1 MRDKIAV
8 ATVHSEALLGA
19 AKPRSCQILVVDGP
33 DAGRAVS
40 LGAGGA
46 AGSGGAGGSGG
57 AEGAD
62 GKSGS
67 GGDREVRIGSGED
80 CDLVLSDERVSRHHL
95 GVRESAGR
103 FLVRDLGSKNGTL
116 YEGSLVTEVRV
127 GPGATFKVG
136 RSFLRIQPRPQPL
149 EVTPS
154 QARRFGDLV
163 AESLAMREIFAVLEL
178 AAGSDV
184 TVLLEG
190 ETGTGKELAARA
202 VHERSARRGGPFVAI
217 DCGALPETL
226 LESELFGHLRG
237 AFTGAAQTRA
247 GAFQRAHGGT
257 IFLDELGSIPQAVQ
271 ARLLRVL
278 EERVVRPVGADQEKR
293 VDVRVLAASPI
304 DLTTRVAE
312 GGFRPDLFY
321 RLSVV
326 RVVLPPLRARREDL
340 QVLVAE
346 MMRRRGLSAGR
357 VAGPN
362 LDRLTAHT
370 WPGNLRELRNVID
383 RAVALS
389 PGAQSFADLRV
400 HITPQAADEALTVR
414 TDLPFAEAKA
424 AVLQTFELRY
434 LRDILQRSEG
444 NISAAARESGL
455 DRKHL
460 RTLLRKYSLVPD
472 AGGGAE
478 DSE

>member
-1 MRDKIAV
+1 MRDKNTV
-8 ATVHSEALLGA
+8 ATIHSEALPGF
-19 AKPRSCQILVVDGP
+19 AKARSCQLLVVDGP

-40 LGAGGA
+40 LDKA
-46 AGSGGAGGSGG
+46 ASNDPS
-57 AEGAD
+57 EG
-62 GKSGS
+62 
-67 GGDREVRIGSGED
+67 RELRVGSGED
-80 CDLVLSDERVSRHHL
+80 CDLVLTGERGSRHHL
-95 GVRESAGR
+95 GVTESAGR

-127 GPGATFKVG
+127 GAGATFKLG

-149 EVTPS
+149 EVVPS

-163 AESLAMREIFAVLEL
+163 AESLSMREIFAVLEL
-178 AAGSDV
+178 AATSDV

-202 VHERSARRGGPFVAI
+202 IHERSTRRGGPFVAI

-226 LESELFGHLRG
+226 LESELFGHVRG
-237 AFTGAAQTRA
+237 AFTGAAQSRA

-257 IFLDELGSIPQAVQ
+257 IFLDELGSIPPAVQ

-312 GGFRPDLFY
+312 GAFRPDLFY

-326 RVVLPPLRARREDL
+326 RVVLPALRARREDL
-340 QVLVAE
+340 SVLVTE
-346 MMRRRGLSAGR
+346 LMRRRGLTAGR
-357 VAGPN
+357 MVGPN
-362 LDRLTAHT
+362 LDRLNAHT

-383 RAVALS
+383 RAIALS
-389 PGAQSFADLRV
+389 PGAQSFAELRV

-414 TDLPFAEAKA
+414 TDLPFTEAKA

-434 LRDILQRSEG
+434 LRDVLQRCEG
-444 NISAAARESGL
+444 NISAAARQSGL

-460 RTLLRKYSLVPD
+460 RTLLRKYGLVADALGTPD
-472 AGGGAE
+472 

>member
-1 MRDKIAV
+1 MRDKNAV

-19 AKPRSCQILVVDGP
+19 AKPRSCQLLVVDGP

-40 LGAGGA
+40 LGSGPDSPTGEPAGG
-46 AGSGGAGGSGG
+46 
-57 AEGAD
+57 E
-62 GKSGS
+62 
-67 GGDREVRIGSGED
+67 REIRIGSGED
-80 CDLVLSDERVSRHHL
+80 CDLVLSDDRVSRHHL

-257 IFLDELGSIPQAVQ
+257 IFLDELGRIPQAVQ

-340 QVLVAE
+340 QVLVTE
-346 MMRRRGLSAGR
+346 MMRRRGLVAGR
-357 VAGPN
+357 VAGSN
-362 LDRLTAHT
+362 LDRLSAHT

-383 RAVALS
+383 RAIALS

-400 HITPQAADEALTVR
+400 QITPQAADEALTVR

-424 AVLQTFELRY
+424 TVLQTFELRY
-434 LRDILQRSEG
+434 LRDVLQRCEG

-460 RTLLRKYSLVPD
+460 RTLLRKYGLVSVQD
-472 AGGGAE
+472 AGGG
-478 DSE
+478 SEEGE

>member
-1 MRDKIAV
+1 MRDKIPV
-8 ATVHSEALLGA
+8 ATVHSEALPGA
-19 AKPRSCQILVVDGP
+19 AKARSCQLLVVDGP
-33 DAGRAVS
+33 DVGRAVS
-40 LGAGGA
+40 LGNDTDSAQGDPRAGL
-46 AGSGGAGGSGG
+46 GG
-57 AEGAD
+57 E
-62 GKSGS
+62 
-67 GGDREVRIGSGED
+67 REVRIGSGED
-80 CDLVLSDERVSRHHL
+80 CDLVLTDERVSRHHL

-103 FLVRDLGSKNGTL
+103 FLCRDLGSKNGTL

-190 ETGTGKELAARA
+190 QTGTGKELAARA
-202 VHERSARRGGPFVAI
+202 IHERSARHGGPFVAI

-278 EERVVRPVGADQEKR
+278 EERVVRPVGSDQEKR
-293 VDVRVLAASPI
+293 VDVRVLGASPI

-340 QVLVAE
+340 PALITE
-346 MMRRRGLSAGR
+346 MMRRRGLVAGR

-362 LDRLTAHT
+362 LDRLTAHP
-370 WPGNLRELRNVID
+370 WPGNLRELRNVLD
-383 RAVALS
+383 RAIALS
-389 PGAQSFADLRV
+389 PGAQNFADLRV
-400 HITPQAADEALTVR
+400 QITPQAADEALTVR

-434 LRDILQRSEG
+434 LRDVLSRHEG
-444 NISAAARESGL
+444 NISATARQSGL

-460 RTLLRKYSLVPD
+460 RTLLRKYGLVPD
-472 AGGGAE
+472 TTGGSE

>member
-1 MRDKIAV
+1 MRDKIPV
-8 ATVHSEALLGA
+8 ATVHSEALPGA
-19 AKPRSCQILVVDGP
+19 SKARSCQLLVVDGP
-33 DAGRAVS
+33 DVGRAAS
-40 LGAGGA
+40 LGSGA
-46 AGSGGAGGSGG
+46 AGS
-57 AEGAD
+57 D
-62 GKSGS
+62 Q
-67 GGDREVRIGSGED
+67 EVRVGSGEH
-80 CDLVLSDERVSRHHL
+80 CELVLSDERVSRLHL
-95 GVRESAGR
+95 GVRESGGR

-149 EVTPS
+149 EVSPS

-190 ETGTGKELAARA
+190 QTGTGKELAARA
-202 VHERSARRGGPFVAI
+202 IHERSARRGGPFVAI

-304 DLTTRVAE
+304 DLTIRVAE

-340 QVLVAE
+340 PALVTE
-346 MMRRRGLSAGR
+346 MMRRRGLLAGKI
-357 VAGPN
+357 AGPN

-370 WPGNLRELRNVID
+370 WPGNLRELRNVLD
-383 RAVALS
+383 RAIALS

-400 HITPQAADEALTVR
+400 QLVPQAADEALTVR

-424 AVLQTFELRY
+424 AVLQTFERSF
-434 LRDILQRSEG
+434 LRDVLQRCEG

-460 RTLLRKYSLVPD
+460 RTLLRKHGLVPD
-472 AGGGAE
+472 AASGAE

>member
-46 AGSGGAGGSGG
+46 
-57 AEGAD
+57 EGD
-62 GKSGS
+62 GKSGP

-357 VAGPN
+357 VGGPN

>member
-1 MRDKIAV
+1 MRDKIPV
-8 ATVHSEALLGA
+8 ATVHSEALPGA
-19 AKPRSCQILVVDGP
+19 AKGRSCQLLVVDGP
-33 DAGRAVS
+33 DVGRAVS
-40 LGAGGA
+40 LG
-46 AGSGGAGGSGG
+46 SGGGSGS
-57 AEGAD
+57 D
-62 GKSGS
+62 GSGS
-67 GGDREVRIGSGED
+67 DGSDQEIRVGSGED
-80 CDLVLSDERVSRHHL
+80 CALVLSDERVSRHHL
-95 GVRESAGR
+95 SVQDSGGR
-103 FLVRDLGSKNGTL
+103 FLVRDLGSKNGTW
-116 YEGSLVTEVRV
+116 YEGSQVTEVRV

-190 ETGTGKELAARA
+190 QTGTGKELAARA
-202 VHERSARRGGPFVAI
+202 IHERSARRGGPFVAI

-278 EERVVRPVGADQEKR
+278 EERVVRPVGSDQEKR

-304 DLTTRVAE
+304 DLTIRVAE

-340 QVLVAE
+340 PALVTE
-346 MMRRRGLSAGR
+346 MLRRRGLGAGR
-357 VAGPN
+357 IAGAN
-362 LDRLTAHT
+362 LDRLNAHT
-370 WPGNLRELRNVID
+370 WPGNLRELRNVLD
-383 RAVALS
+383 RAIALS

-400 HITPQAADEALTVR
+400 QIVPQAADEALTVR

-434 LRDILQRSEG
+434 LRDVLQRCEG
-444 NISAAARESGL
+444 NISAAARESGI

-472 AGGGAE
+472 AASAPE
-478 DSE
+478 DGE

>member
-1 MRDKIAV
+1 MRDKITV

-33 DAGRAVS
+33 DVGRAVS
-40 LGAGGA
+40 LG
-46 AGSGGAGGSGG
+46 SGPDGGSGG
-57 AEGAD
+57 
-62 GKSGS
+62 SGEAA
-67 GGDREVRIGSGED
+67 GDREVRIGAGED
-80 CDLVLSDERVSRHHL
+80 CDLVLSDDRVSRHHL

-304 DLTTRVAE
+304 DLATRVAE

-326 RVVLPPLRARREDL
+326 RVILPPLRARREDL
-340 QVLVAE
+340 PVLVAE

-357 VAGPN
+357 VVGPN
-362 LDRLTAHT
+362 LDRLSAHT
-370 WPGNLRELRNVID
+370 WPGNLRELRNVLD
-383 RAVALS
+383 RAIALS
-389 PGAQSFADLRV
+389 PGARSFTDLRV
-400 HITPQAADEALTVR
+400 QITPQAADEALTVR

-434 LRDILQRSEG
+434 LRDVMQRCEG
-444 NISAAARESGL
+444 NISATARESGL

-460 RTLLRKYSLVPD
+460 RTLLRKYGLIHEAPGAGED
-472 AGGGAE
+472 AE
-478 DSE
+478 

>member
-1 MRDKIAV
+1 MRDKITV

-33 DAGRAVS
+33 DVGRAVS
-40 LGAGGA
+40 LGSSEAAGG
-46 AGSGGAGGSGG
+46 
-57 AEGAD
+57 E
-62 GKSGS
+62 
-67 GGDREVRIGSGED
+67 REVRIGTGED
-80 CDLVLSDERVSRHHL
+80 CDLVLSDDRVSRHHL

-103 FLVRDLGSKNGTL
+103 FLVRDLGSKNGTR

-127 GPGATFKVG
+127 GPGATFKIG

-304 DLTTRVAE
+304 DLATRVAE

-326 RVVLPPLRARREDL
+326 RVILPPLRARREDL
-340 QVLVAE
+340 PVLVTE

-357 VAGPN
+357 VLGPN
-362 LDRLTAHT
+362 LDRLSAHT
-370 WPGNLRELRNVID
+370 WPGNLRELRNVLD
-383 RAVALS
+383 RAIALS
-389 PGAQSFADLRV
+389 PGARSFTDLRV
-400 HITPQAADEALTVR
+400 QITPQAADEALTVR

-434 LRDILQRSEG
+434 LRDVMQRCEG
-444 NISAAARESGL
+444 NISATARESGL

-460 RTLLRKYSLVPD
+460 RTLLRRYGLLHEAA
-472 AGGGAE
+472 AGSE